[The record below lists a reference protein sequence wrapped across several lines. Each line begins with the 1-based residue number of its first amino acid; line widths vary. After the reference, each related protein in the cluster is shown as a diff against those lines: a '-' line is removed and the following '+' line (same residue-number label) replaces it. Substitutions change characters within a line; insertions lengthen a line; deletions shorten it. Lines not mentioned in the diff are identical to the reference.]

1 MTDAPWVRRVGR
13 IALWAWAVIGL
24 VFLFTPILVT
34 IVFSF
39 NDPAYALVVVW
50 ALVAVA
56 IKHAGM
62 MLVAATAWV
71 VAAAVAVVV
80 AYTLV
85 KLLRGGRA
93 VSWQG

>member
-1 MTDAPWVRRVGR
+1 
-13 IALWAWAVIGL
+13 
-24 VFLFTPILVT
+24 
-34 IVFSF
+34 
-39 NDPAYALVVVW
+39 VVVW

-56 IKHAGM
+56 IKHTEM

-71 VAAAVAVVV
+71 VAAVVAVVV
-80 AYTLV
+80 ADTLV

>member
-1 MTDAPWVRRVGR
+1 MKR
-13 IALWAWAVIGL
+13 WAGDGGPARAGTSAAMLSVVAAVIA
-24 VFLFTPILVT
+24 TT
-34 IVFSF
+34 IARRFG
-39 NDPAYALVVVW
+39 DPAYALVVVW
-50 ALVAVA
+50 ALIAVA

-71 VAAAVAVVV
+71 VAAVVAVVV